1 MTKAAPRRIAVF
13 VEDFA
18 HRQVI
23 GPLIRRVAADAGVEV
38 ELEWRNA
45 RRGHGQVVREF
56 KDYLRDLRDQGGL
69 PDLVVIGTDA
79 NCKGRIERSRELPT
93 EDCPVP
99 AVLAIPDPHIERWL
113 LLDGAAFKAALGQ
126 GCQAPDRKCARD
138 RYKEALIG
146 AVLKA
151 GITPSLGGI
160 EFAEDIVAAMDL
172 ERAGRD
178 DASLKHF
185 LDALRTT
192 FRRLGP

>member
-1 MTKAAPRRIAVF
+1 MTEAPPRRIAAF

-23 GPLIRRVAADAGVEV
+23 GPLIHRVAVECGAAV
-38 ELEWRNA
+38 ELDWRNA
-45 RRGHGQVVREF
+45 RRGHGQVVREL
-56 KDYLRDLRDQGGL
+56 KDYLRDLTRQGGL

-79 NCKGRIERSRELPT
+79 NCKGFVERRRELPIQ
-93 EDCPVP
+93 DCPVP

-126 GCQAPDRKCARD
+126 GCRAPDRKCARD
-138 RYKEALIG
+138 RYKEALMR
-146 AVLKA
+146 AVLDA

-160 EFAEDIVAAMDL
+160 EFAEDIVGAMDL
-172 ERAGRD
+172 ARAARD

-185 LDALRTT
+185 LDGLRAALQS
-192 FRRLGP
+192 L